1 MCDSVMFAVRIFL
14 HLIIAFP
21 IDTSMEPNQTYNRG
35 LNAQHRA
42 TRHSTNPHI
51 TQKVDSDNNKTI
63 ELAEFLDW
71 SEGVIKGPAPPPAP
85 KAPEPAPIPELP
97 TPDTYWTLGL
107 DRMLC
112 RGVRAIATQLANE
125 QKLWSERSEMDNVYF
140 QVEEA
145 KAEVDWERVSTSF
158 LKGVRTPEQCHLR
171 WRQV

>member
-1 MCDSVMFAVRIFL
+1 MQQR
-14 HLIIAFP
+14 P
-21 IDTSMEPNQTYNRG
+21 QY
-35 LNAQHRA
+35 AQHRA
-42 TRHSTNPHI
+42 TRQSTNPHI

-71 SEGVIKGPAPPPAP
+71 SEGVIKEPAPPPAP

-125 QKLWSERSEMDNVYF
+125 QKLWSEVDHLYF

-145 KAEVDWERVSTSF
+145 KAEVDWERVSSSF